1 MSLAASPIRF
11 PDNGSRT
18 VMTRRAWWL
27 VVLNFLIPG
36 SAQVLAGDRRL
47 GRFGLGATLVL
58 WTLALVAL
66 LVWMLWPVVLY
77 TAFSTSITL
86 WIAAAGLAFYAVLWV
101 VLTLDTLRLVRLVKT
116 APSARAWV
124 AALTVLV
131 MVGVSGTAAYGA
143 YLATTASGFLSSVF
157 VAGPSE
163 PPIDGR
169 YNIMLLGGD
178 AGPDRA
184 GLRPDSITV
193 VSIDADTGQAV
204 NIGLPRNLEGV
215 PFDDGSPLAE
225 LYPEGYGAIDGCE
238 VDVCL
243 LNSIYTE
250 VELVSPEMYPDAVA
264 QGSEPGIEGMRD
276 AAEGITGLQ
285 IQYYVLIDMQGFS
298 DLIDALGGVTMTVVN
313 RVPMSAGHDE
323 FGNEVAV
330 TEWIEPGTQV
340 MDGYHALWYA
350 RSRHE
355 TSDYDRMERQ
365 AQLQEAILQQFNP
378 ANVLSKFEAVA
389 AAGAQV
395 VRTDIPQ
402 SMLGYFVDLASKT
415 KELPVTRVALVPP
428 EIEPEDPDWEYA
440 RQLISAALT
449 PPTEEPSAG

>member
-11 PDNGSRT
+11 PDLASRT
-18 VMTRRAWWL
+18 VMTRRGWWL
-27 VVLNFLIPG
+27 VALNFLIPG
-36 SAQVLAGDRRL
+36 SAQALAGDRKL
-47 GRFGLGATLVL
+47 GRFGLGATLTL
-58 WTLALVAL
+58 WFLAVLALV
-66 LVWMLWPVVLY
+66 VWIFWPAVLY
-77 TAFSTSITL
+77 TVFSTSITL
-86 WIAAAGLAFYAVLWV
+86 WIVAAVLAFYAVLWM
-101 VLTLDTLRLVRLVKT
+101 VLTLDTLRLVRIVKT
-116 APSARAWV
+116 APSARAGI
-124 AALTVLV
+124 AALAVVV
-131 MVGVSGTAAYGA
+131 MVAVSGTAAYGA

-163 PPIDGR
+163 PPVDGR

-178 AGPDRA
+178 AGPDRD

-193 VSIDADTGQAV
+193 VSIDAETGQAV
-204 NIGLPRNLEGV
+204 TIGLPRNLEDV
-215 PFDDGSPLAE
+215 PFDEDSPLASA
-225 LYPEGYGAIDGCE
+225 YPDGYGSIDGCE

-298 DLIDALGGVTMTVVN
+298 DLIDALGGVTMTVEN
-313 RVPMSAGHDE
+313 RVPMGAGHDE
-323 FGNEVAV
+323 EGNEVAI

-340 MDGYHALWYA
+340 LDGYHALWYA
-350 RSRHE
+350 RSRYE
-355 TSDYDRMERQ
+355 TSDYDRMQRQ
-365 AQLQEAILQQFNP
+365 AQLQEAMLQQFNP
-378 ANVLSKFEAVA
+378 GNVLSKFQAVA

-395 VRTDIPQ
+395 VHTDIPQ

-415 KELPVTRVALVPP
+415 KELPVSRVALVPP
-428 EIEPEDPDWEYA
+428 EIDPEEPDWEYA
-440 RQLISAALT
+440 RQLVAAAVT
-449 PPTEEPSAG
+449 PPTEEPAAG